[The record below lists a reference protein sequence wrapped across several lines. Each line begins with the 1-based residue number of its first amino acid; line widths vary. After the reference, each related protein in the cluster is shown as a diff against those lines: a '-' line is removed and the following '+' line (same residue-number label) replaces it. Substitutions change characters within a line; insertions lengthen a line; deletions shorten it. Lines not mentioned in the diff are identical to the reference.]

1 MVLIFRKNF
10 IKKFFERPPA
20 FVKVVEY
27 DEMSEK
33 YSDYILETNNPSI
46 INFKKEEKNMNE
58 EIKYNILSDD
68 GNNIS
73 YEKAIVSKHE
83 ISRDRILACRERIEA
98 IKANI
103 EEEKKE
109 ISMLEEEISELENV
123 VAIADEKKAQEN
135 QVINEEIVAENVDN
149 ADYQG

>member
-1 MVLIFRKNF
+1 MKRVEPFYIQ
-10 IKKFFERPPA
+10 ERPA
-20 FVKVVEY
+20 FVEFVDY
-27 DEMSEK
+27 DYNNLDITDGYALYLDFK
-33 YSDYILETNNPSI
+33 TNTSI

-98 IKANI
+98 INANI

-135 QVINEEIVAENVDN
+135 QVVNEEIVAENVDN
-149 ADYQG
+149 ANYQG